1 MPDQKLPYLAPFDQK
16 SEIVLTPAP
25 NGGWVVTDKGKMG
38 ECDNILGAFSDA
50 TDMLRALSRALVP
63 PDANGFHTPPK
74 PTGK

>member
-1 MPDQKLPYLAPFDQK
+1 MTDQVQLHLAPFDQK

-50 TDMLRALSRALVP
+50 TDMLRALSRALIQRP
-63 PDANGFHTPPK
+63 EIPPK
-74 PTGK
+74 K

>member
-1 MPDQKLPYLAPFDQK
+1 MTDQVQLHLAPFDQK

-25 NGGWVVTDKGKMG
+25 NGGWVVRKMG

-63 PDANGFHTPPK
+63 PDANGVHTPPK